1 MYYCTVPYVSSQ
13 SAAVST
19 TRVHTS
25 PLAHVRRFV
34 VHVPRPRSHAPL
46 KCSSD
51 TENRRFRRFHAVSY
65 QGEAVTAQPLWIFG
79 KDCGYGPGAPP
90 RARGLHAEQRS
101 IPCRSQQSWTSPA
114 LSGGDARED
123 ALRPCLTYRT
133 LLPTTLADTD
143 ATCSRCLTLRGE
155 GTRRVTTIPEI
166 SPLAQSFPSVVRLQ
180 CLDLTRYL
188 SNT

>member
-1 MYYCTVPYVSSQ
+1 MLELSSKL
-13 SAAVST
+13 S
-19 TRVHTS
+19 
-25 PLAHVRRFV
+25 RR
-34 VHVPRPRSHAPL
+34 
-46 KCSSD
+46 
-51 TENRRFRRFHAVSY
+51 
-65 QGEAVTAQPLWIFG
+65 
-79 KDCGYGPGAPP
+79 
-90 RARGLHAEQRS
+90 
-101 IPCRSQQSWTSPA
+101 
-114 LSGGDARED
+114 GDARED

-133 LLPTTLADTD
+133 LLPTTVADTD

>member
-1 MYYCTVPYVSSQ
+1 MEVAVSGSHTMRTSPF
-13 SAAVST
+13 SAAIDRVPG
-19 TRVHTS
+19 TRPIGT
-25 PLAHVRRFV
+25 AADKVRV
-34 VHVPRPRSHAPL
+34 
-46 KCSSD
+46 
-51 TENRRFRRFHAVSY
+51 AV
-65 QGEAVTAQPLWIFG
+65 
-79 KDCGYGPGAPP
+79 
-90 RARGLHAEQRS
+90 
-101 IPCRSQQSWTSPA
+101 RSQQSWTSPA
-114 LSGGDARED
+114 HRALRGDARED

-133 LLPTTLADTD
+133 VLPTTLADTD